1 MQMTFFRQL
10 GKKVPFFSW
19 VELGKDFQ
27 LGLVTLDLHICT
39 FSRAHPVQGMGE
51 GAYAP
56 TGVFS

>member
-1 MQMTFFRQL
+1 MQVTFFGNEEKRSL
-10 GKKVPFFSW
+10 FSW
-19 VELGKDFQ
+19 VESGKDFQ

-39 FSRAHPVQGMGE
+39 FSRAHMVQGMGE